1 MNQTPYFISAI
12 DTDVGKTI
20 VSAIL
25 VEALKADYWKPIQA
39 GNLEDSDTM
48 TVQSLISN
56 STSQFYSET
65 YRLNT
70 PASPHYA
77 AEIDGLQLEPHSIQ
91 LPKTSNQLIVE
102 GAGGLFVPIN
112 DKALLIDLMQDLNI
126 PVILVIKNYLGS
138 INHSL
143 SSIYALQQKN
153 IPIKGLIFNGP
164 SVASS
169 EDYILQY
176 SKLPLIAKIP
186 ELSAISKQTIREQAE
201 RIKLNLSGQ

>member
-77 AEIDGLQLEPHSIQ
+77 AEIDGLQLEAHSIQ

>member
-1 MNQTPYFISAI
+1 MNQTPYFITAI

-77 AEIDGLQLEPHSIQ
+77 AEIDGLQLEVRSIQ

-112 DKALLIDLMQDLNI
+112 DKALLIDLMHELNI

-169 EDYILQY
+169 EEYILQY

-186 ELSAISKQTIREQAE
+186 ELNAISKQTIREQAE

>member
-1 MNQTPYFISAI
+1 MNQTPYFITAI

-77 AEIDGLQLEPHSIQ
+77 AEIDGLQLEVRSIQ

-153 IPIKGLIFNGP
+153 IPIKGLLC
-164 SVASS
+164 SK
-169 EDYILQY
+169 ILF
-176 SKLPLIAKIP
+176 LLINI
-186 ELSAISKQTIREQAE
+186 
-201 RIKLNLSGQ
+201 

>member
-77 AEIDGLQLEPHSIQ
+77 AEIDGLQLEAHSIQ

-143 SSIYALQQKN
+143 SSIYALQQKD

-169 EDYILQY
+169 EEYILQY

>member
-77 AEIDGLQLEPHSIQ
+77 AEIDGLQLEAHSIQ

-143 SSIYALQQKN
+143 SSICALQQKD

>member
-1 MNQTPYFISAI
+1 MNQTPYFISAT

-77 AEIDGLQLEPHSIQ
+77 AEIDGLQLEAHSIQ

>member
-1 MNQTPYFISAI
+1 MHQTPYFISAI

-77 AEIDGLQLEPHSIQ
+77 AEIDGLQLEAHSIQ

>member
-77 AEIDGLQLEPHSIQ
+77 AEIDGLQLEAHSIQ

-143 SSIYALQQKN
+143 SSIYALQQMN

>member
-77 AEIDGLQLEPHSIQ
+77 AEIDGLQLEAHSIQ

-143 SSIYALQQKN
+143 SSIYALQQKD

-164 SVASS
+164 YVASS

>member
-56 STSQFYSET
+56 SASQFYSET

-77 AEIDGLQLEPHSIQ
+77 AEIDGLQLEAHSIQ

>member
-77 AEIDGLQLEPHSIQ
+77 AEIDGLQLEVRSIQ

-186 ELSAISKQTIREQAE
+186 QLNAISKQTIREQAE

>member
-77 AEIDGLQLEPHSIQ
+77 AEIDGLQLEAHSIQ

-143 SSIYALQQKN
+143 SSIYALQQKD